1 MFDPHKYSGDCLS
14 GATPPCA
21 CACPLGVDV
30 RDMIERARI
39 GSNSAAYKAFT
50 KAAPL
55 PGVAAHI
62 CPAPCR
68 GSCVRHETDE
78 PVELGEMER
87 FLYNE
92 MRGKPQGSYFIPDK
106 KKRVLIVGGGTAG
119 LTGAVR
125 LAGRGYSVTLAE
137 RSARLGGALWDIPE
151 GILPRDV
158 LEADL
163 ALIGNMKYLKIALN
177 TEICDLDGGEYDAV
191 LVTTGLG
198 GESFGAQL
206 DETGSLSLR
215 DGVFFAGGIQNPGQD
230 FLEAM
235 REVGDLS
242 FLIEN
247 YMKVGRMER
256 VASPSS
262 KCLFKPRAESV
273 GERIPSFMHGEPDA
287 AALKSEAER
296 CLLCSC
302 SECVDVCDMLSYF
315 RRNPKKTI
323 MDISDTIN
331 SVPLYA
337 KSALREIMS
346 CTGCGLCTDACP
358 TEVDFK
364 TMCIESRR
372 ILRSQ
377 GQLPDA
383 YYDYWM
389 NDMEHAGSA
398 DASIFLK
405 PGGSAR
411 YIYFPGCQMGAADP
425 GYVEKSYDWLRTIYS
440 DEAALML
447 NCCGAPAYWAG
458 DEELHAAMTAAIRQ
472 KWFDNGSPVF
482 ILACPTCMD
491 MFADFLPEIETLP
504 LWRLMAE
511 KFEATTTPR
520 GPVSVFDPCSVRE
533 GNSSRSDIRQLLTKL
548 GYELH
553 EPDEPG
559 CCCGYGGLIYTAN
572 PGLHAEIVEK
582 NSNMSP
588 YPYVTYC
595 TNCRDSFALE
605 GRAAMHILDA
615 VFGDGNAGRKPPEL
629 TARRRN
635 REALKKSLLAG
646 GEAEVFAPRI
656 ASLEDIRLEI
666 PENIRRKMAAGLILE
681 DNIRL
686 VLRRAEDSGR
696 RVLSRERGVYTA
708 FLQQGKLTYWVE
720 YADTNGVYH
729 ISNVYFHRM
738 TIGDLPGEGA

>member
-1 MFDPHKYSGDCLS
+1 MFDPHKYADDCISGE
-14 GATPPCA
+14 APPCA

-30 RDMIERARI
+30 RDMIERAKI
-39 GSNSAAYKAFT
+39 GSTSAAYKAFT
-50 KAAPL
+50 KSAPL

-68 GSCVRHETDE
+68 DSCVRFEADE
-78 PVELGEMER
+78 PIELGEMER

-92 MRGKPQGSYFIPDK
+92 MRSKPQGSYFIPDK
-106 KKRVLIVGGGTAG
+106 KKRILIVGGGTAG
-119 LTGAVR
+119 MTGASR

-137 RSARLGGALWDIPE
+137 RSARLGGMLWDIPE

-163 ALIGNMKYLKIALN
+163 ALLESMKYLKITLN
-177 TEICDLDGGEYDAV
+177 TEISGLNDGEYDAV
-191 LVTTGLG
+191 LVATGAG
-198 GESFGAQL
+198 GESFGAR
-206 DETGSLSLR
+206 TGESGGLALR
-215 DGVFFAGGIQNPGQD
+215 DGVFFAGGIQNPEQG

-235 REVGDLS
+235 REVSDLS

-247 YMKVGRMER
+247 YIKVGRMELI
-256 VASPSS
+256 ALPSE
-262 KCLFKPRAESV
+262 KCAFKPRAESV
-273 GERIPSFMHGEPDA
+273 GDKIPSFMHGEPDA

-302 SECVDVCDMLSYF
+302 SGCVDVCDMLSYF

-346 CTGCGLCTDACP
+346 CTGCGLCTDVCP

-389 NDMEHAGSA
+389 NDMEHAGSG
-398 DASIFLK
+398 DAAVFLK
-405 PGGSAR
+405 SGGDVR
-411 YIYFPGCQMGAADP
+411 YVYFPGCQMGAADP
-425 GYVEKSYDWLRTIYS
+425 DYVKKSYNWLKTNYS
-440 DEAALML
+440 GEVALL
-447 NCCGAPAYWAG
+447 LDCCGAPAYWAG
-458 DEELHAAMTAAIRQ
+458 DEELHGAVTSGIRQ
-472 KWFDNGSPVF
+472 RWLESGRPAF

-491 MFADFLPEIETLP
+491 MFAEFLPEIETLP

-511 KFEATTTPR
+511 NFEAAAKPR
-520 GPVSVFDPCSVRE
+520 GTVSVFDPCSVRE
-533 GNSSRSDIRQLLTKL
+533 ENSAKADIRLLLTKL

-559 CCCGYGGLIYTAN
+559 RCCGYGGLIYTAN

-582 NSNMSP
+582 NSKMSP
-588 YPYVTYC
+588 HPYVTYC
-595 TNCRDSFALE
+595 TNCRDSFAME
-605 GRAAMHILDA
+605 GRPVLHVLDA
-615 VFGDGNAGRKPPEL
+615 AFGDGTSDREPPGL
-629 TARRRN
+629 TERRRN
-635 REALKKSLLAG
+635 REALKKSLLDDN
-646 GEAEVFAPRI
+646 EADAFAPR
-656 ASLEDIRLEI
+656 AAALENIRLEI
-666 PENIRRKMAAGLILE
+666 PENVRHKMTAGLILE

-686 VLRRAEDSGR
+686 VLRQAEESGR

-708 FLQQGKLTYWVE
+708 FLRQGKLTYWVE
-720 YADTNGVYH
+720 YSTDGGVYH